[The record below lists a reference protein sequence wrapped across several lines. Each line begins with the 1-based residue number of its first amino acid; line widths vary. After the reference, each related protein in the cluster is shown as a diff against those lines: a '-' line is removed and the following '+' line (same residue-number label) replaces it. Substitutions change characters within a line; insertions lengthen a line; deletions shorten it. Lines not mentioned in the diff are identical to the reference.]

1 MAFWRRLAEREY
13 KFAAISGNTDGFT
26 VVAAVTGKWIRV
38 IAISLSIS
46 AAGTVTLKSD
56 TTVLGTIVAKTADP
70 TYVAKAD
77 EGLVQTAAGEA
88 LKIGNATTLTVS
100 GYVTYV
106 EI

>member
-26 VVAAVTGKWIRV
+26 AVAAVTGKRIRV
-38 IAISLSIS
+38 IAISLSAS
-46 AAGTVTLKSD
+46 GAGTITLKSN
-56 TTVLGTIVAKTADP
+56 TTVLGTIVYKTADP

-77 EGLVQTAAGEA
+77 EGLVQTAAGEG
-88 LKIGNATTLTVS
+88 LKIGNASTLTVS